1 MKPLCFLSFLALAV
15 FLQAP
20 GIRAADPEKKSPDV
34 TGDIRSPREGD
45 KIQGHYTFKGRTRGA
60 PDGFVAMTF
69 LERPRAES
77 FFPYGEPGKAN
88 RSFSQTIY
96 HRAIDSGEWNV
107 HLYVLPEAD
116 AEKLA
121 AWHAEAARLVEAG
134 KENQIKPFDPALMK
148 QAVKVASQPYVVER
162 D

>member
-1 MKPLCFLSFLALAV
+1 MKPTLPVLSLALL
-15 FLQAP
+15 FGSILLNLD
-20 GIRAADPEKKSPDV
+20 AADQEVEKPEV
-34 TGDIRSPREGD
+34 TGEIRYPKEDD
-45 KIQGHYTFKGRTRGA
+45 KIQSPYSFKGRTRGA

-69 LERPRAES
+69 LACPRAES

-88 RSFSQTIY
+88 RIFSQTIH
-96 HRAIDSGEWNV
+96 HRETDFGEWYV

-134 KENQIKPFDPALMK
+134 QEKKIKPFDQALMK
-148 QAVKVASQPYVVER
+148 QAIKVASRNYVVER

>member
-1 MKPLCFLSFLALAV
+1 MKPLCLLAFLALVV

-20 GIRAADPEKKSPDV
+20 GIRAADPETKSPDV

-45 KIQGHYTFKGRTRGA
+45 KIQGHYAFKGRTRGA
-60 PDGFVAMTF
+60 PDGFVAIVF
-69 LERPRAES
+69 LEGRREEV
-77 FFPYGEPGKAN
+77 FLPYGEPGKAN
-88 RSFSQTIY
+88 RSLSQTIY
-96 HRAIDSGEWNV
+96 HRPTDSGEWHV
-107 HLYVLPEAD
+107 HLYGLPEAD

-134 KENQIKPFDPALMK
+134 QESQIKAFDPALMERAN
-148 QAVKVASQPYVVER
+148 QVASQKDVVER

>member
-1 MKPLCFLSFLALAV
+1 MKPTLPVLSLAFLFASVLVNLD
-15 FLQAP
+15 
-20 GIRAADPEKKSPDV
+20 AADPEVENSEV
-34 TGDIRSPREGD
+34 TGEIRYPKEDSEIQSP
-45 KIQGHYTFKGRTRGA
+45 YSFKGRTRGA

-69 LERPRAES
+69 LACPRAES

-88 RSFSQTIY
+88 RTFSQTIH
-96 HRAIDSGEWNV
+96 HRDIDSGLWYV

-121 AWHAEAARLVEAG
+121 DWHAEAARLVEAG
-134 KENQIKPFDPALMK
+134 QEKTIKPFDQALMK
-148 QAVKVASQPYVVER
+148 QAIKVASRKYVIER